1 MSGACGATDERS
13 FISLFISLN
22 VCSVC
27 VCVFCMG
34 FVRCAVQ
41 VAVSICL
48 RMAYGCVTCGSGGDD
63 AVNTR
68 TRFNYAH
75 ATQPDTRANTLA
87 VYLRFHDAIGE
98 VFSKR

>member
-22 VCSVC
+22 VCSLYVC
-27 VCVFCMG
+27 VVYVFCAMC
-34 FVRCAVQ
+34 CAGCRVD
-41 VAVSICL
+41 L
-48 RMAYGCVTCGSGGDD
+48 LAYGCAACGGDD

-87 VYLRFHDAIGE
+87 VYLRFHDDIGE